1 MVKCPK
7 CGRDSPDQARFCRF
21 CGAAFGGAAAG
32 APSPGPV
39 ATPEQRGQ
47 RLLEEAFRLSE
58 EGRIVAAIQ
67 ACEQALAVNPNSVSA
82 HSLLGTLYE
91 RQGDRESAIREYEQ
105 VLTLSPESTVERRR
119 LNELMGVP
127 TARERIAI
135 SARTARLAITGAFV
149 VILFVLLGAILFTT
163 QRGPAAPR
171 RAVPAVPLRAEAVAG
186 APAVPT
192 QMVPVPGRAFTFGRA
207 AIPSPT
213 RPAQIAQAPVGARPT
228 QPAFGQWVGP
238 GAYLM
243 PSGGSERFMG
253 LSSPGGVVARG
264 RVTPAGP
271 LPGAVR
277 YQGTPVV
284 RTPAWQRA
292 RAVVPAG
299 AALSAQAGRE
309 YYFQGDYN
317 RAIDAYQAYL
327 AEHPAAGPAPREELA
342 WVYSEAGDSG
352 RALGQYQQALSQY
365 QADLQRGHNTE
376 AARHGVRTCESAIK
390 ALQGR

>member
-1 MVKCPK
+1 M
-7 CGRDSPDQARFCRF
+7 GTA
-21 CGAAFGGAAAG
+21 GAAGPAPG
-32 APSPGPV
+32 AP

-58 EGRIVAAIQ
+58 EGRILAAIQ

-127 TARERIAI
+127 TARERLAI

-149 VILFVLLGAILFTT
+149 VILFVLVGAILLSG

-171 RAVPAVPLRAEAVAG
+171 RQATVAPLRTEAVAP
-186 APAVPT
+186 APATPS
-192 QMVPVPGRAFTFGRA
+192 QMVPAPGRVLSFGRA
-207 AIPSPT
+207 
-213 RPAQIAQAPVGARPT
+213 PAPPAPPRMQVAQVPAARQ
-228 QPAFGQWVGP
+228 QPAPAIGQWVAP
-238 GAYLM
+238 GAYLI
-243 PSGGSERFMG
+243 PSGGSERFAG
-253 LSSPGGVVARG
+253 LSATGGVVPQAR
-264 RVTPAGP
+264 A
-271 LPGAVR
+271 GAVPPLTGAVP

-284 RTPAWQRA
+284 RTPAWQRIGG
-292 RAVVPAG
+292 G
-299 AALSAQAGRE
+299 APPVFSLQSGRD
-309 YYFQGDYN
+309 YYFQGDYH
-317 RAIDAYQAYL
+317 RAVGAYQTYL
-327 AEHPAAGPAPREELA
+327 SQHPAAGPQPREELA
-342 WVYSEAGDSG
+342 WIYTRAGDSS
-352 RALGQYQQALSQY
+352 RALSEYQQALREY
-365 QADLQRGHNTE
+365 QSDLQRGHNVE